1 VKRTDR
7 FWFWSGLTA
16 LGIWGGFF
24 ALLALLGQR
33 PEGGA
38 LPTGEPYPHA
48 FFALTLGR
56 LGLFALER
64 FPESLSGLWS
74 KVYGYLATTLMLLG
88 FLGLIWAA
96 WQKAQQGALGLPL
109 VLLVA
114 FGTLVLLS
122 HFLPHLERRRWA

>member
-38 LPTGEPYPHA
+38 LSAGEPYPHA
-48 FFALTLGR
+48 FFALTIGR

-64 FPESLSGLWS
+64 FPESFPGLWG

-96 WQKAQQGALGLPL
+96 WQKAQQGAMDFSLA
-109 VLLVA
+109 LLIA
-114 FGTLVLLS
+114 FAAIILLS
-122 HFLPHLERRRWA
+122 HFWPHLEKER